1 MLDDR
6 LSRRR
11 YLFGAAPLET
21 DWRLFVTLVRFDPV
35 YVGHF
40 KCKLRRIADYPN
52 LSGYLLDLYQIP
64 GIAETVNFDHIKRH
78 YYMTHAEINPTAIV
92 PIGPAQD
99 LWAPHGRE
107 SL

>member
-11 YLFGAAPLET
+11 YLFGAAPLEM

-40 KCKLRRIADYPN
+40 KCKLRRIA
-52 LSGYLLDLYQIP
+52 
-64 GIAETVNFDHIKRH
+64 ETVNFDHIKRH
-78 YYMTHAEINPTAIV
+78 YYMTHAEINPTASCRS
-92 PIGPAQD
+92 
-99 LWAPHGRE
+99 APRNIFGRLTDGNPYKTRA
-107 SL
+107 SA

>member
-11 YLFGAAPLET
+11 YLFGAAPLEM

-40 KCKLRRIADYPN
+40 KCKLRR
-52 LSGYLLDLYQIP
+52 
-64 GIAETVNFDHIKRH
+64 IAETVNFDHIKRH